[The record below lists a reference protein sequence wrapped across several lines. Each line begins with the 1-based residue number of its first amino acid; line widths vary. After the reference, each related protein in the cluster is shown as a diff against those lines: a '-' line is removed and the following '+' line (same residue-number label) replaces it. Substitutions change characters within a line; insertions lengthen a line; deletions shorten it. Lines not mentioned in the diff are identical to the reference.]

1 MKICVLGAGMVGSI
15 IARDLAGDPEIEVLS
30 CDHSTASLARVA
42 QHGIATAELDV
53 GNPAALRA
61 VIANSAAVVNAVPG
75 FLGYRTLETIIGA
88 SVPVVDIAFMPEDF
102 FTLNDL
108 ARQHNVPA
116 VVDFGVAP
124 GMSNVLVGR
133 ATSLLEEVVRCEIVV
148 GGLPR
153 RRSLPWE
160 YTAPFSPVDVL
171 EEYTRP
177 ARLVE
182 YGQVVEK
189 QALSEIEELELPIV
203 GTLEAFNTDGLR
215 TLIQTVDAPFM
226 RERTLRYPGYAAKI
240 KLLRDSGFLSTTP
253 RRVKGQDVVP
263 FDVTA
268 ALLFD
273 AWKLAPDEP
282 ELTVMQVSVEG
293 LVGGMTR
300 RYTWDLY
307 DEFDARTGM
316 SSMARTTGFPA
327 AIMARMLARGQVSLR
342 GIIPPENVGAVTPLF
357 EQLVKE
363 LASRGVHFAETIEEL
378 PRPVRT

>member
-1 MKICVLGAGMVGSI
+1 MKISVLGAGMVGGA
-15 IARDLAGDPEIEVLS
+15 IARDLAQDEELEV
-30 CDHSTASLARVA
+30 HSYDRSATSLARVA
-42 QHGIATAELDV
+42 QYGIATAELDV
-53 GNPAALRA
+53 TDRDALRRA
-61 VIANSAAVVNAVPG
+61 IANSSVVVNAVPG
-75 FLGYRTLETIIGA
+75 FLGYETLRSVIDA
-88 SVPVVDIAFMPEDF
+88 SIPVVDIAFMPEDF
-102 FTLNDL
+102 FGLNDL
-108 ARQHNVPA
+108 ARERGVPA

-133 ATSLLEEVVRCEIVV
+133 AAALLEEVTRCEIVV

-182 YGQVVEK
+182 YGQIVEK
-189 QALSEIEELELPIV
+189 RALSEIEEIELPIV

-226 RERTLRYPGYAAKI
+226 RERTLRYPGYAEKI
-240 KLLRDSGFLSTTP
+240 KLLRDSGFLSTEK
-253 RRVKGQDVVP
+253 RHIKGQDIVP

-273 AWKLAPDEP
+273 AWKLADDEP
-282 ELTVMQVSVEG
+282 ELTVMQVLVEG
-293 LVGGMTR
+293 VVGGMGR
-300 RYTWDLY
+300 RFTWDLY
-307 DEFDARTGM
+307 DEYDAASGM

-327 AIMARMLARGQVSLR
+327 AIMARLLARKEVTLQ
-342 GIIPPENVGAVTPLF
+342 GIIPPENIGAVTPLF
-357 EQLVKE
+357 ELVMKG
-363 LASRGVHFAETIEEL
+363 LADRNVHFIETTEDL
-378 PRPVRT
+378 PSR

>member
-1 MKICVLGAGMVGSI
+1 MKISVLGAGMVGRV
-15 IARDLAGDPEIEVLS
+15 IARDLAQDDDVQV
-30 CDHSTASLARVA
+30 HSFDRSTESLAQVA
-42 QHGIATAELDV
+42 RHGIVAAELDV
-53 GNPAALRA
+53 TDREALRRAIAGSA
-61 VIANSAAVVNAVPG
+61 VVVNAVPG
-75 FLGYRTLETIIGA
+75 FLGYRTLESIIDA
-88 SVPVVDIAFMPEDF
+88 AIPVVDIAFMPEDF
-102 FTLNDL
+102 FGLNDL
-108 ARQHNVPA
+108 ARERGVPA

-133 ATSLLEEVVRCEIVV
+133 AAALLEEVIRCEIVV

-171 EEYTRP
+171 EEYSRP

-189 QALSEIEELELPIV
+189 VALSEIEEIELPVV

-226 RERTLRYPGYAAKI
+226 RERTLRYPGYAEKI
-240 KLLRDSGFLSTTP
+240 KLLRDSGFLSTEK
-253 RRVKGQDVVP
+253 RRINGQDIAP

-273 AWKLAPDEP
+273 AWKLADDEP

-293 LVGGMTR
+293 RIGGLTR

-307 DEFDARTGM
+307 DEFDAVAGF

-327 AIMARMLARGQVSLR
+327 AIMARMLARNEVSLR
-342 GIIPPENVGAVTPLF
+342 GIIPPENIGAAEPLF
-357 EQLVKE
+357 ERVMKE
-363 LASRGVHFAETIEEL
+363 LAQRNVRYQETVEDL
-378 PRPVRT
+378 PQR

>member
-1 MKICVLGAGMVGSI
+1 MKVSVLGAGMVGSV
-15 IARDLAGDPEIEVLS
+15 IARDLAQDDDLQV
-30 CDHSTASLARVA
+30 HSFDRDTASLAQVA

-53 GNPAALRA
+53 TNGDALRGAIKDSA
-61 VIANSAAVVNAVPG
+61 VVVNAVPG
-75 FLGYRTLETIIGA
+75 FLGYRTLETIIDA
-88 SVPVVDIAFMPEDF
+88 AIPVVDIAFMPEDF
-102 FTLNDL
+102 FGLNDL
-108 ARQHNVPA
+108 ARERGVPA

-133 ATSLLEEVVRCEIVV
+133 AAALLEEVTRCEIVV

-160 YTAPFSPVDVL
+160 YTAPFSPADVL
-171 EEYTRP
+171 EEYSRP

-182 YGQVVEK
+182 YGQIVEK
-189 QALSEIEELELPIV
+189 PALSEIEEIELPVV

-226 RERTLRYPGYAAKI
+226 RERTLRYPGYAEKI
-240 KLLRDSGFLSTTP
+240 KLLRDSGFLSTEK
-253 RRVKGQDVVP
+253 RRIKGQDIVP
-263 FDVTA
+263 FDLTA

-273 AWKLAPDEP
+273 AWKLAEDEP

-293 LVGGMTR
+293 VIGGLNR

-307 DEFDARTGM
+307 DELETSTGM

-327 AIMARMLARGQVSLR
+327 AIMARMLARNEVSLQ
-342 GIIPPENVGAVTPLF
+342 GIIPPENIGAVAPLF
-357 EQLVKE
+357 EQVMNE
-363 LASRGVHFAETIEEL
+363 LSQRNVRYRETVEDLPAS
-378 PRPVRT
+378 